1 MRFCKAVE
9 IEATGAPAVMA
20 FCHCE
25 SCRTWLRAPIHG
37 ATLWPVACWS
47 CIPPSA

>member
-20 FCHCE
+20 FCHRE

-37 ATLWPVACWS
+37 AMLWPVA
-47 CIPPSA
+47 